1 MSKKNKKIAAVTGTR
16 ADYGIYTPLL
26 SKIQDHKD
34 LDLGLIV
41 TGMHLSPHYGYTI
54 EEIKKDG
61 YQIIGTSDILLQGST
76 PGNMSRSIGLGI
88 MSMTQILEEY
98 KPDLILVLGDRV
110 EMLAGSIAAACLNIP
125 IAHLHGGEI
134 SGSID
139 ETIRHSI
146 SKLAHIHFP
155 ATDISA
161 ERLMK
166 MGEEE
171 WRIHKTGALRLDTI
185 LNTDAPPIEA
195 VGKKYNIEFLKSRQY
210 YLLIY
215 HPVTT
220 EVNTMSDQIINII
233 KVLQNL
239 LKKPLVCILPN
250 SDPGIEEILA
260 VYKKIK
266 GEDIKFI
273 TNFSSNDYLSVLKN
287 TIALIGNSSSGIIE
301 AASYHIPVL
310 NIGSRQQGREKGL
323 NVVDAETTIP
333 SIEKGLMKIHDQNFQ
348 EEILKMTNLYGDG
361 SASQRII
368 EVLEKMDPPKILLN
382 KRMTY

>member
-1 MSKKNKKIAAVTGTR
+1 LSKRYKKIAAVTGTR

-26 SKIQDHKD
+26 KKIQDHKNF
-34 LDLGLIV
+34 DLGVIV
-41 TGMHLSPHYGYTI
+41 TGMHLSPNYDYTI

-61 YQIIGTSDILLQGST
+61 YRIIGTADILLQGST

-88 MSMTQILEEY
+88 MSMTHILEEY
-98 KPDLILVLGDRV
+98 KPDLIFVLGDRV

-161 ERLMK
+161 QRLMK

-185 LNTDAPPIEA
+185 LNADVPALEN
-195 VGKKYNIEFLKSRQY
+195 VSKKYNIEFLKRKQY

-220 EVNTMSDQIINII
+220 EMDTMTIQIINII

-239 LKKPLVCILPN
+239 LKKPLICILPN
-250 SDPGIEEILA
+250 SDPGTEEILA

-266 GEDIKFI
+266 GENIKFI
-273 TNFSSNDYLSVLKN
+273 TNFSSSDYLTVLKN

-310 NIGSRQQGREKGL
+310 NIGSRQEGREKGL
-323 NVVDAETTIP
+323 NVVNAEPTIP

-348 EEILKMTNLYGDG
+348 NEINRMINLYGDG
-361 SASQRII
+361 AAGQRII
-368 EVLEKMDPPKILLN
+368 EVLEKLDPPKILLN